1 MSIMESEIE
10 IIIDRAVEKTLL
22 MVPEVIGNLITHH
35 VSLNKL
41 NKEFYEKNP
50 DLREHKVMV
59 ASVIE
64 HTEGQ
69 NPPMDYGKL
78 IKKALPEIRKR
89 LEVTQGLDMQKVTPP
104 DLNYNGE
111 I

>member
-1 MSIMESEIE
+1 MSITENEIE

-22 MVPEVIGNLITHH
+22 MIPEVIGNLITHH

-41 NKEFYEKNP
+41 NREFYEKNP

-69 NPPMDYGKL
+69 NPPMDYGRL
-78 IKKALPEIRKR
+78 IEKALPEIRKR
-89 LEVTQGLDMQKVTPP
+89 LKTTKNLDMQKVTPP